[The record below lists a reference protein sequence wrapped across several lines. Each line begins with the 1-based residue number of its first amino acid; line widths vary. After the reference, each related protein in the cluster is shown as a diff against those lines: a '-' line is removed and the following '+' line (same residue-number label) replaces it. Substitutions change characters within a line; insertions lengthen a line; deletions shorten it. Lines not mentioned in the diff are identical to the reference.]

1 MKTFL
6 NVLCLLWVLA
16 GLLMPTLSAQTVR
29 AKVTLQA
36 DRLQP
41 EDQDILNEVPRNL
54 EEYINNY
61 RWGEEDEE
69 LVIYCDFSIVIE
81 SMVERSGQRIYR
93 GQLLVSSMSG
103 ENFLDKP
110 FEFPYQR
117 GQLMEHVRGTNDPL
131 LTVID
136 YYVYMIIAGEMDTF
150 LLLGGS
156 RYYDLARRFV
166 AEGQISAFSSGWRN
180 RQEQLELITNSDHIP
195 LRQAKFYYYEGLFYI
210 EERNDTEKAPEY
222 SKKVVEL
229 LAQVFENRPNSP
241 ALKRF
246 LDAHYLEFCKLFRYD
261 KDRRN
266 LFQMMRIDNRHRET
280 YERCVV
286 SSGTKFEP

>member
-1 MKTFL
+1 
-6 NVLCLLWVLA
+6 
-16 GLLMPTLSAQTVR
+16 MPTLPAQTVR
-29 AKVTLQA
+29 AKVALRA

-41 EDQDILNEVPRNL
+41 EDQDILSEVPRNL

-69 LVIYCDFSIVIE
+69 LVIYCDFSIIIE

-166 AEGQISAFSSGWRN
+166 SEGQISAFSSGWRN

-210 EERNDTEKAPEY
+210 EDRNDTQKAPEY

-229 LAQVFENRPNSP
+229 LAKVFETRPNSP

-246 LDAHYLEFCKLFRYD
+246 LDAHHQEFCKLFRFD
-261 KDRRN
+261 KDRSN

-286 SSGTKFEP
+286 STGTKFEP